1 MGSIEKKPF
10 TPKQTRLTIEHFMA
24 GTTARCATSLIGAN
38 FKTSAYYMST
48 GCGKLSLITLSKR
61 LRRFLV
67 ARPKLIKATVAAS
80 ASVSVVDG
88 LPEKL
93 GYLTF

>member
-1 MGSIEKKPF
+1 MGSMRKSRLSLH
-10 TPKQTRLTIEHFMA
+10 KQDRLIEHFVA

-38 FKTSAYYMST
+38 FKTSAYYKST

-67 ARPKLIKATVAAS
+67 ARPKLMKATVAAS
-80 ASVSVVDG
+80 ARVSVVEG
-88 LPEKL
+88 LPEKFV
-93 GYLTF
+93 YLAF